1 MRECRLK
8 PAGEKK
14 EMTATRYVGVDV
26 GKARCRAAIMNKQGI
41 IEKEFFFENTNKGI
55 QHLTSLLTCEDQ
67 VVMESTANLWL
78 TLYEALDDKNIKTV
92 LANPMKTKAIASAR
106 VKTDKVDAKI
116 LAHLLRADLV
126 AESYVPP
133 QQIREIRALIRHRLS
148 LTKMRTMVKNKVH
161 ALTDKY
167 GYRCEYSDMFGVAG
181 LKWLKTLEMKELD
194 HLILENHILHIES
207 INVQIGKADVA
218 IKEKACEDEDIC
230 LLMSLPGVDV
240 RTALLLKSEIGP
252 ISRFEDYKHLVSW
265 AGLAPRVHQSGNV
278 EWNGSITRCGSGILR
293 WAIIEAAQTAVRY
306 DAKFCEF
313 YARVKARR
321 GGSKAIVAVANK
333 MLKIV
338 WVMLVRREVY
348 GGVNQRRYEGKLNS
362 AGFDV

>member
-1 MRECRLK
+1 
-8 PAGEKK
+8 
-14 EMTATRYVGVDV
+14 
-26 GKARCRAAIMNKQGI
+26 MNKQGT
-41 IEKEFFFENTNKGI
+41 IEKEFFFENNQKGI
-55 QHLTSLLTCEDQ
+55 NHLTSQLTCEDQ

-78 TLYEALDDKNIKTV
+78 TLYEALDDKHIKTV

-167 GYRCEYSDMFGVAG
+167 GYRCDFSDMFGVSG
-181 LKWLKTLEMKELD
+181 LKWLKTLEIREID
-194 HLILENHILHIES
+194 HLILENHLLHIES
-207 INVQIGKADVA
+207 INLQIGKVDVA
-218 IKEKACEDEDIC
+218 IKEKACEDEDIR
-230 LLMSLPGVDV
+230 LLMSLSGVDV

-265 AGLAPRVHQSGNV
+265 AGLAPRVHQSGDV
-278 EWNGSITRCGSGILR
+278 LWTGGLSRCGSGILR
-293 WAIIEAAQTAVRY
+293 WAIVEAAQTAVCY
-306 DAKFCEF
+306 DERFGEF
-313 YARVKARR
+313 YGRVKARR
-321 GGSKAIVAVANK
+321 GGSKAIVAVGNK
-333 MLKIV
+333 MLKVV
-338 WVMLVRREVY
+338 WVVLVRREVY
-348 GGVNQRRYEGKLNS
+348 GGVNRRRYEEKLNS
-362 AGFDV
+362 AGFDL

>member
-1 MRECRLK
+1 VPPETSRK
-8 PAGEKK
+8 KK
-14 EMTATRYVGVDV
+14 EMTTTTTRYVGVDV
-26 GKARCRAAIMNKQGI
+26 GKDRCRAALMNQQGI
-41 IEKEFFFENTNKGI
+41 IEKEFFFENNTKGI
-55 QHLTSLLTCEDQ
+55 QHLTSQLKSEDQ

-78 TLYEALDDKNIKTV
+78 PLYEAIDNKNIKVV

-148 LTKMRTMVKNKVH
+148 LTKIRTMIKNKVH

-167 GYRCEYSDMFGVAG
+167 GYRCEFSDMFGVSG
-181 LKWLKTLEMKELD
+181 LKWLKTLEMGELD
-194 HLILENHILHIES
+194 LLILENHLLHIES
-207 INVQIGKADVA
+207 INLQIDKADVA
-218 IKEKACEDEDIC
+218 IKEKACEDEDIR
-230 LLMSLPGVDV
+230 LLLSLPGIDV

-252 ISRFEDYKHLVSW
+252 ISRFVDYKHLVSW
-265 AGLAPRVHQSGNV
+265 AGLAPRVYQSGNV
-278 EWNGSITRCGSGILR
+278 LWNGGISRCGSGILR
-293 WAIIEAAQTAVRY
+293 WAIVEAAVTAVRY
-306 DAKFCEF
+306 DVKFCEF
-313 YARVKARR
+313 YERVKARR
-321 GGSKAIVAVANK
+321 GGQKAIVAVANK

-338 WVMLVRREVY
+338 WVVLVRREVY
-348 GGVNQRRYEGKLNS
+348 GGVNQRRYEEKLNS